1 MLLNE
6 GSRRG
11 SLGENVPLS
20 HYSLLYSEGRNLIL
34 VSAVALL
41 FVLLCCCKGLLG
53 TSGNS
58 LRVGRAM
65 LQSMGVWEE
74 WKEVSLGFT
83 VSTHG
88 VCSAT

>member
-1 MLLNE
+1 M
-6 GSRRG
+6 
-11 SLGENVPLS
+11 
-20 HYSLLYSEGRNLIL
+20 
-34 VSAVALL
+34 ALL